1 MNEPRASENA
11 LCLLFSRIT
20 AALYTALDHDLAEF
34 GVTAHQWPVLVLAF
48 EERANRPSEIA
59 RLIGIDR
66 GAVTRL
72 VDRLVQKGLVE
83 RVDDPGDLRAARVVL
98 TDRGRGLVPV
108 LSSIVS
114 ARYDATLAHLEPGER
129 TPITEMLTRLDASLS
144 PNGAG
149 QK

>member
-1 MNEPRASENA
+1 MNEPRASEKA

-34 GVTAHQWPVLVLAF
+34 GVTAHQWPVLVLAH

-72 VDRLVQKGLVE
+72 VDRLVTKGLVE
-83 RVDDPGDLRAARVVL
+83 RIDDPGDLRAARVEL
-98 TDRGRGLVPV
+98 TERGRMLVPV
-108 LSSIVS
+108 LSTIVS
-114 ARYDATLAHLEPGER
+114 ARYDATLAHLDPVER
-129 TPITEMLTRLDASLS
+129 APMTDMLTRLDGALAV
-144 PNGAG
+144 NGAG